1 MCCAIQKKG
10 SDESLIGPLSLSWDS
25 CVPLGIAYR
34 LYRSLF
40 GGQVGIDVTDLF
52 LTEKAPQ
59 QYVAEHPLFC
69 VRDDTLAT
77 LLEKNSGQVFDNGDC
92 LDERKQAVVG
102 LALVEGIEQLL
113 FPETQ
118 LPFDERVVLLVGQQ
132 VGEQGAT
139 EGVQQTDVAAQG
151 LE

>member
-1 MCCAIQKKG
+1 M
-10 SDESLIGPLSLSWDS
+10 PLSLFLES
-25 CVPLGIAYR
+25 CIPLVIAYR

-40 GGQVGIDVTDLF
+40 GGQVGINVTDLF
-52 LTEKAPQ
+52 LTQKAPQ
-59 QYVAEHPLFC
+59 QFVAEHPLFG
-69 VRDDTLAT
+69 VRGDTLAT
-77 LLEKNSGQVFDNGDC
+77 LLEKYSGQVFDNGDC

-118 LPFDERVVLLVGQQ
+118 LPCDERVVRLVGQQ

-139 EGVQQTDVAAQG
+139 EGVQQTDVAVQG